1 MSTAASL
8 CAAMHSNSQPHS
20 TPHFLHNHTCFNNL
34 LQQTNAQDFEL
45 PIESESRDGDS
56 PDVSKL
62 ALGPGGVSL
71 GRGIS
76 GAPEGMTP
84 LPDLKDVGKKRAKR
98 EAEVSSNISSSSSS
112 SSALC
117 VCVQSVCSVVLWC
130 KTVALQRCTH

>member
-8 CAAMHSNSQPHS
+8 CSNTLVS
-20 TPHFLHNHTCFNNL
+20 TQLVPI
-34 LQQTNAQDFEL
+34 AQDFEL

-62 ALGPGGVSL
+62 ALGPGGVSP

-98 EAEVSSNISSSSSS
+98 EAEVSSSCTSSNSSYI
-112 SSALC
+112 AIC
-117 VCVQSVCSVVLWC
+117 
-130 KTVALQRCTH
+130 TV